1 MSVTLEYMVDLS
13 SKLVILLKI
22 DFDTRINTQDA
33 HIHINTLDAEKTI
46 LKNMI
51 AWKEGFHHA
60 WFTNWQCSLSIYTVA
75 ITFART
81 CFTN

>member
-1 MSVTLEYMVDLS
+1 VSVTLEYMVDLS

-33 HIHINTLDAEKTI
+33 HIHINMDAPGYAEKTI

-51 AWKEGFHHA
+51 
-60 WFTNWQCSLSIYTVA
+60 
-75 ITFART
+75 
-81 CFTN
+81 